1 MSLSIPVEVCFA
13 SPRAGAATGQDLGT
27 TTTFWAPANPP
38 GKELQSPRSKKKT
51 PMLVFP
57 IWLGR
62 AGGFIPA
69 VGMDWVTWVCSPS
82 FIPLFFP
89 PHFATHFLFSGCSV
103 FICRDAE
110 MLAMLW
116 TTQSSH
122 RASPSSKFP
131 RYTTQTCRR
140 MPHASCQ
147 LPFEALSCFPQHS
160 SLLQCKNPFWQ
171 RRGFFFFPKAAF
183 GNVLPSP
190 CSSQTWVAT

>member
-1 MSLSIPVEVCFA
+1 MHPLGQVR
-13 SPRAGAATGQDLGT
+13 PRGRIWARPQRFGPRQILRERSCRTLG
-27 TTTFWAPANPP
+27 
-38 GKELQSPRSKKKT
+38 LKKT

-57 IWLGR
+57 MWLGR

-171 RRGFFFFPKAAF
+171 RRGFFFFFLRQPLVTSFLLPAARRH
-183 GNVLPSP
+183 G
-190 CSSQTWVAT
+190 